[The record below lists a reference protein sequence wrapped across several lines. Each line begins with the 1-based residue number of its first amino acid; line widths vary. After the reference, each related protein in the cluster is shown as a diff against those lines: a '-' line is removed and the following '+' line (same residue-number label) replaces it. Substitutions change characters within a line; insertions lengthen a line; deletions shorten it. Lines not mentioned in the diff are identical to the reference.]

1 MVQRHDLPPAGMTDA
16 ADAADAPRSSG
27 RDGSPGPGPDGP
39 RRPGSDGSPS
49 AGSDA
54 PRRPGSD
61 APPSTGPDGAAERVT
76 ERTAGRAAERTA
88 GAVGP
93 SWGESATAG
102 EVLSAYLHAQ
112 AGDFLRSLRL
122 HRESGSDVAEAAE
135 AARLLR
141 RAARR
146 ISGALHVYR
155 PITDPA
161 WSDQLRTELAWLSG
175 TLAREHAYA
184 ERLTRL
190 RGALYRLS
198 GAGGPSDRS
207 APGEGTAAERVNAEE
222 PANADE
228 RVNADGRVD
237 SDGRVNADGRFPEG
251 APAPQAP
258 NSRGSAGASSAT
270 DATGAAG
277 ASSATGALGA
287 TGVTN
292 ATGATGA
299 TGGTNATGA
308 VGARS
313 ATGVTSAART
323 ERGGVTVAVDGT
335 GGPPGSVPP
344 RSTRAARRSVSLAA
358 GAPGGGAGDPVGGQG
373 PGPAGT
379 GGGAEGAAG
388 ASRDEGRAAGRR
400 RGERRERGE
409 RGDKGGR
416 GTRGERGNRS
426 GQGSAHQRAGAEEEA
441 RGGALTVGA
450 ARAGALLERQLTLAR
465 TRAHTAALEAL
476 GSSRFHAVADSVA
489 LLASEVPLDEANAAR
504 PARQV
509 LPPLAELAGRR
520 LAEAVEALPLGRA
533 GHPYNADALVHG
545 LAATPA
551 ADAPPASER
560 QDAPWHQ
567 VRHLLRMRR
576 YALEVLD
583 QTWQRP
589 DGRGGPDR
597 PGGPGGPDGPGG
609 LGGPG
614 GPHGPG
620 ANGSG
625 PGGSGPGGSG
635 PGGSGP
641 GGSGPGG
648 SGPVD
653 AEPPLSVRLLAA
665 GQALERHRDAAEAA
679 AAAAAAARTPRI
691 APATA
696 YALGVLH
703 ADQRHEV
710 EAARFAFGR
719 IWRRVAARAS

>member
-1 MVQRHDLPPAGMTDA
+1 MTDRGVTADRGTADRGGQDRATEA
-16 ADAADAPRSSG
+16 AAA
-27 RDGSPGPGPDGP
+27 
-39 RRPGSDGSPS
+39 
-49 AGSDA
+49 
-54 PRRPGSD
+54 
-61 APPSTGPDGAAERVT
+61 
-76 ERTAGRAAERTA
+76 
-88 GAVGP
+88 P
-93 SWGESATAG
+93 SWESATAG

-122 HRESGSDVAEAAE
+122 HRESGSDVQDAAE

-146 ISGALHVYR
+146 ISGALYVYR
-155 PITDPA
+155 PLTDTA

-184 ERLTRL
+184 ERLDRL
-190 RGALYRLS
+190 RGALHRLS

-207 APGEGTAAERVNAEE
+207 SQAEGTAAEVASPGEW
-222 PANADE
+222 PA
-228 RVNADGRVD
+228 
-237 SDGRVNADGRFPEG
+237 EG
-251 APAPQAP
+251 A
-258 NSRGSAGASSAT
+258 
-270 DATGAAG
+270 
-277 ASSATGALGA
+277 
-287 TGVTN
+287 TN
-292 ATGATGA
+292 AAHATS
-299 TGGTNATGA
+299 A
-308 VGARS
+308 VRS
-313 ATGVTSAART
+313 A
-323 ERGGVTVAVDGT
+323 RGGVTIAVDGAGGPSGTAGAGGT
-335 GGPPGSVPP
+335 GGAAGTAASVPP

-358 GAPGGGAGDPVGGQG
+358 GAAGSGAAGPVGGQG
-373 PGPAGT
+373 ARPGPADT

-388 ASRDEGRAAGRR
+388 TSRDEGRAAGRR
-400 RGERRERGE
+400 RGERGE
-409 RGDKGGR
+409 RGDKNGR
-416 GTRGERGNRS
+416 GAKGEKADRP
-426 GQGSAHQRAGAEEEA
+426 GQPGAAHQRAGAEEEA

-476 GSSRFHAVADSVA
+476 GSSRFHAVADTVA
-489 LLASEVPLDEANAAR
+489 LLASDAPLDEANAAR
-504 PARQV
+504 PAGQV
-509 LPPLAELAGRR
+509 LPPLAELANRR
-520 LAEAVEALPLGRA
+520 LAEAVEALPLIRA
-533 GHPYNADALVHG
+533 GHPYNAEALVHG
-545 LAATPA
+545 LAATSA

-567 VRHLLRMRR
+567 VRHLLRLRR

-583 QTWQRP
+583 QVWQQP
-589 DGRGGPDR
+589 DWAGR
-597 PGGPGGPDGPGG
+597 
-609 LGGPG
+609 
-614 GPHGPG
+614 
-620 ANGSG
+620 
-625 PGGSGPGGSG
+625 
-635 PGGSGP
+635 P

-719 IWRRVAARAS
+719 IWRRVATRAS